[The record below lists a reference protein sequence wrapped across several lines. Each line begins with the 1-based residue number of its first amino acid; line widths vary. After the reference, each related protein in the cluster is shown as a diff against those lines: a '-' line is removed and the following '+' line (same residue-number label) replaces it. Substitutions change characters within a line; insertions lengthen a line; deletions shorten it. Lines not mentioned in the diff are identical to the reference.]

1 MSTLHTV
8 SKPPSS
14 GLLSDCLSVAL
25 PGDAILLIEDGVYCT
40 QQPASLSH
48 RSEIKV
54 YCLREDLIARGLG
67 ERKLGTV
74 ETVNTAG
81 FVDLCAEHRN
91 CLNWF

>member
-8 SKPPSS
+8 SKPPST
-14 GLLSDCLSVAL
+14 GLIGECLSLAA

-40 QQPASLSH
+40 EQPDFLDQYSG
-48 RSEIKV
+48 IKI

-67 ERKLGTV
+67 DRKLGTV

-81 FVDLCAEHRN
+81 FVDLCTEHKN
-91 CLNWF
+91 CHNWF